1 MDNFKVVKSAN
12 DEAKVE
18 EAVEVAE
25 LTEEEKVEILNMPM
39 EENVTATFTDGKNSI
54 IFEISREGNMIKVS
68 GRVEPEFNPDEEQR
82 GSLLIQMAG
91 TFIQN
96 MEEEKK

>member
-18 EAVEVAE
+18 EAVEV
-25 LTEEEKVEILNMPM
+25 VEVV
-39 EENVTATFTDGKNSI
+39 EAQNVTATFTDGKNSI
-54 IFEISREGNMIKVS
+54 IFEISKEGNVIKVA
-68 GRVEPEFNPDEEQR
+68 GRVEPEFHPDEDER

-91 TFIQN
+91 TFVHN
-96 MEEEKK
+96 MEQEGNANKLNKGE